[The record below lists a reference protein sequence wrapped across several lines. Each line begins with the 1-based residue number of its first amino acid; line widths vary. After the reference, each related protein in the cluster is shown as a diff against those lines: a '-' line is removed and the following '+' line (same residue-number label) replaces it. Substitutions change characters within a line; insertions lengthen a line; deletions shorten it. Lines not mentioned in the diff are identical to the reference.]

1 MAIEISVIT
10 VGAVLLVALL
20 LICIL
25 GQRDKSLKED
35 RKGGKS
41 KVVESGL
48 LQYVY
53 QFLPCSSSPSLPGP
67 PSLLLIGNMME
78 LTHDHLPIHLTDLAR
93 RYGNIYRLKCGNTT
107 MVVLNSTE
115 VIREA
120 LVKKWSDFA
129 GRPVSYTGNIVSGGG
144 HTISLG
150 DYNEEWR
157 AHRRLVHSALQR
169 CCHQSLQEVI
179 ERQAL
184 HLRQVLM
191 DYQGDAVDLSED
203 FTVAASNVI
212 TTLAFGKEYDKS
224 SLELQQLH
232 SCLNEI
238 VGLWGSSW
246 ISALDSFPLLRKLP
260 NPVFSRLLKEV
271 AKRDEIIREH
281 LNTYK
286 SQDKKNED
294 AITGSLL
301 HGLDKQNTE
310 HGVLLTDVHVHMA
323 TVDLLI
329 GGTETAAAW
338 LNWTVAF
345 LLHRP
350 EARNFHLQVQ
360 TKVYEELCTVLEGQY
375 PKYSDRHRLPVL
387 CALISEVLR
396 LRPVAPLAVPHRA
409 VRDSSIAG
417 YFIPKNTVIIPN
429 LFGAHHDPAVWSD
442 PYSFK
447 PERFLEGGG
456 GSTRAL
462 IPFGGGARLCLGESV
477 AKMELF
483 LFTAYLLRDFKFVL
497 PESEASLPDLRGV
510 ASVVLKVK
518 SYAVVALP
526 RPVANP

>member
-1 MAIEISVIT
+1 MVIEISVIS
-10 VGAVLLVALL
+10 VVAVFLVLLL
-20 LICIL
+20 LILLICSS
-25 GQRDKSLKED
+25 GQRGASVNGDH
-35 RKGGKS
+35 KGS
-41 KVVESGL
+41 ESTADSGL
-48 LQYVY
+48 LQCLH
-53 QFLPCSSSPSLPGP
+53 QFLPGSSSPSLPGP
-67 PSLLLIGNMME
+67 PSFPPIGNMME
-78 LTHDHLPIHLTDLAR
+78 MTHDHLPIHLTSLAQ
-93 RYGNIYRLKCGNTT
+93 RYGHIYRLKCGNTT
-107 MVVLNSTE
+107 MVVLNSSD

-129 GRPVSYTGNIVSGGG
+129 GRPVSYTADIVSGGG

-157 AHRRLVHSALQR
+157 AHRRLVHGALQR
-169 CCHQSLQEVI
+169 CCQQSLHDVI

-184 HLRQVLM
+184 HLRKVLM
-191 DYQGDAVDLSED
+191 EYEGNAVDLSED

-238 VGLWGSSW
+238 VALWGSSW
-246 ISALDSFPLLRKLP
+246 ISALDSFPVLRKLP
-260 NPVFSRLLKEV
+260 NPVFARLLKEV
-271 AKRDEIIREH
+271 ARRDEIIRKH
-281 LNTYK
+281 LNDYK
-286 SQDKKNED
+286 SQERKNED

-301 HGLDKQNTE
+301 QGVEKQHNTE
-310 HGVLLTDVHVHMA
+310 QGVLLTDVHVHMA

-329 GGTETAAAW
+329 GGTETTAAW
-338 LNWTVAF
+338 LSWTVAF

-350 EARNFHLQVQ
+350 EVQ
-360 TKVYEELCTVLEGQY
+360 TKVYEEMCTVLEGRY

-387 CALISEVLR
+387 CALVHEVLR

-409 VRDSSIAG
+409 IRDSSIAG

-429 LFGAHHDPAVWSD
+429 LFGAHHDPAVWPD

-462 IPFGGGARLCLGESV
+462 MPFGGGARLCLGESV
-477 AKMELF
+477 ARMELF
-483 LFTAYLLRDFKFVL
+483 LFTGYLLRDFQFIL
-497 PESEASLPDLRGV
+497 PEREASLPDLRGV

-518 SYAVVALP
+518 SYTVTARPRAVP
-526 RPVANP
+526 TP

>member
-1 MAIEISVIT
+1 
-10 VGAVLLVALL
+10 
-20 LICIL
+20 
-25 GQRDKSLKED
+25 
-35 RKGGKS
+35 
-41 KVVESGL
+41 
-48 LQYVY
+48 
-53 QFLPCSSSPSLPGP
+53 
-67 PSLLLIGNMME
+67 MME
-78 LTHDHLPIHLTDLAR
+78 LTHDHLPIHLTNLAQ
-93 RYGNIYRLKCGNTT
+93 RYGSIYRLKCGNTT
-107 MVVLNSTE
+107 MVVLNSSD

-129 GRPVSYTGNIVSGGG
+129 GRPHSYTGDIVSGGG
-144 HTISLG
+144 HSISLG
-150 DYNEEWR
+150 DYSEEWK
-157 AHRRLVHSALQR
+157 AHRRLVHGALQR
-169 CCHQSLQEVI
+169 CSQRSLHDVI

-191 DYQGDAVDLSED
+191 GYQGSAVDLSED

-224 SLELQQLH
+224 SVELQRLH

-238 VGLWGSSW
+238 VALWGSSW

-260 NPVFSRLLKEV
+260 NPPFARLLKEV
-271 AKRDEIIREH
+271 ARRDEIIRTY
-281 LNTYK
+281 LDNYK
-286 SQDKKNED
+286 SQDKKSED

-301 HGLDKQNTE
+301 QGLDQRHSTAD
-310 HGVLLTDVHVHMA
+310 GVLLTDTHVHMA

-329 GGTETAAAW
+329 GGTETTAAW

-350 EARNFHLQVQ
+350 EVQ
-360 TKVYEELCTVLEGQY
+360 SRVYDELRTVLEERY

-387 CALISEVLR
+387 CAVINEVLR

-409 VRDSSIAG
+409 IRDSSIAG

-429 LFGAHHDPAVWSD
+429 LFGAHHDPAVWTD
-442 PYSFK
+442 PYHFR

-456 GSTRAL
+456 GSARAL
-462 IPFGGGARLCLGESV
+462 LPFGGGARLCLGESV

-483 LFTAYLLRDFKFVL
+483 LFTAYLLRDFQFVP

-518 SYAVVALP
+518 SYTVIAHP
-526 RPVANP
+526 RPAA

>member
-1 MAIEISVIT
+1 MAIEISMVS
-10 VGAVLLVALL
+10 VGAVFVVVLLFMVLMW
-20 LICIL
+20 
-25 GQRDKSLKED
+25 RDT
-35 RKGGKS
+35 RVQGNHNRR
-41 KVVESGL
+41 ESAGAQSSL
-48 LQYVY
+48 LQYIY
-53 QFLPCSSSPSLPGP
+53 QILPRSSSPSLPGP
-67 PSLLLIGNMME
+67 SSLFLIGNMME
-78 LTHDHLPIHLTDLAR
+78 LTHNHLPIHLTNLAQ

-107 MVVLNSTE
+107 MVVLNSSE

-129 GRPVSYTGNIVSGGG
+129 GRPISYTGDIVSGGG

-150 DYNEEWR
+150 DYNDEWK

-169 CCHQSLQEVI
+169 CCQQSLHDVI

-184 HLRQVLM
+184 HLRKVLM
-191 DYQGDAVDLSED
+191 DYQGSAVDLSED

-212 TTLAFGKEYDKS
+212 TTLTFGKEYDKS
-224 SLELQQLH
+224 SSELQQLH

-238 VGLWGSSW
+238 VALWGSFW

-260 NPVFSRLLKEV
+260 NPVFARLLKEV
-271 AKRDEIIREH
+271 AWRDEIIRTH
-281 LNTYK
+281 LNNYK
-286 SQDKKNED
+286 LQDKKNED
-294 AITGSLL
+294 AIAGCLL
-301 HGLDKQNTE
+301 QGLDKHHNTE
-310 HGVLLTDVHVHMA
+310 HGGLLTDIHVHMA

-329 GGTETAAAW
+329 GGTETTASW

-350 EARNFHLQVQ
+350 EVQ
-360 TKVYEELCTVLEGQY
+360 TSVCEELCTVLEGRY

-387 CALISEVLR
+387 CSLINEVLR

-409 VRDSSIAG
+409 IRDSSIAG

-442 PYSFK
+442 PYCFK

-483 LFTAYLLRDFKFVL
+483 LLTAYLLRDFQFI
-497 PESEASLPDLRGV
+497 PAESKTSLPDLRGV

-518 SYAVVALP
+518 SYKVIAHP
-526 RPVANP
+526 RPVTDP

>member
-10 VGAVLLVALL
+10 VGAVFLVVLL
-20 LICIL
+20 LMVLLCMS
-25 GQRDKSLKED
+25 GQREKTVQENLKGSKST
-35 RKGGKS
+35 
-41 KVVESGL
+41 VETGL
-48 LQYVY
+48 LQYLY
-53 QFLPCSSSPSLPGP
+53 QFLPRSSSPSLPGP
-67 PSLLLIGNMME
+67 PGLFLIGNMME
-78 LTHDHLPIHLTDLAR
+78 LTHDHLPIHLTNLSQ
-93 RYGNIYRLKCGNTT
+93 RYGSIYRLKCGNTT
-107 MVVLNSTE
+107 MVVLNSSE
-115 VIREA
+115 VIKEA

-129 GRPVSYTGNIVSGGG
+129 GRPVSYTGDIVSGGG

-169 CCHQSLQEVI
+169 CYQQSLHGVI
-179 ERQAL
+179 ERQAR
-184 HLRQVLM
+184 HLREVLM
-191 DYQGDAVDLSED
+191 DYQGSAVDLSED

-212 TTLAFGKEYDKS
+212 TTLAFGKEYNKS
-224 SLELQQLH
+224 SSELQQLH

-238 VGLWGSSW
+238 VALWGSSW

-260 NPVFSRLLKEV
+260 NPVFARLLKEV
-271 AKRDEIIREH
+271 AKRDEIIKEH
-281 LNTYK
+281 LNNYK

-301 HGLDKQNTE
+301 QGLDQNHNTE

-329 GGTETAAAW
+329 GGTETTAAL

-350 EARNFHLQVQ
+350 EVQ
-360 TKVYEELCTVLEGQY
+360 TKVYEELCTVLEGRY

-387 CALISEVLR
+387 CSLINEVLR

-409 VRDSSIAG
+409 IRDSSIAG
-417 YFIPKNTVIIPN
+417 YFIPKNTVVIPN
-429 LFGAHHDPAVWSD
+429 IFAAHHDPAVWSD
-442 PYSFK
+442 PNSFK

-483 LFTAYLLRDFKFVL
+483 LFTAYLLRDFHFIP
-497 PESEASLPDLRGV
+497 PESEASLPNLRGV

-518 SYAVVALP
+518 SYKVIACP
-526 RPVANP
+526 RPVTNL